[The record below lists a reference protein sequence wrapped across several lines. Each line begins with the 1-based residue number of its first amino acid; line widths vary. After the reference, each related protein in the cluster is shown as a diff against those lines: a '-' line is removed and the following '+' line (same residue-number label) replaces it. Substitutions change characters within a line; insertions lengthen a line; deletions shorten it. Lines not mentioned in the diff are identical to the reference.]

1 MSAVPARTPAL
12 APIPR
17 KSRTLAKL
25 SLVKPIVKPIV
36 SPIAQA
42 IPVGVPQG
50 RASSRTFLFV
60 IIGMIVSGMMMLL
73 YINTLAAQAS
83 FQKHALQIELS
94 KMTAEEQR
102 LETLVAAG
110 EAPSKL
116 LISAR
121 KMGMVPAQTPVFLR
135 LSDGKIL
142 GKVVVAAEVVKK

>member
-17 KSRTLAKL
+17 KSKTMRRL

-60 IIGMIVSGMMMLL
+60 IIGMIIAGMMLL
-73 YINTLAAQAS
+73 LYVNTLAAQAS

-94 KMTAEEQR
+94 QMTAEEQ
-102 LETLVAAG
+102 TIASAVAAG
-110 EAPSKL
+110 ESPGNL
-116 LISAR
+116 LITAQ
-121 KMGMVPAQTPVFLR
+121 KMGMVPAETPVFLR
-135 LSDGKIL
+135 LSDREIL
-142 GKVVVAAEVVKK
+142 GKPVVASAAGR

>member
-17 KSRTLAKL
+17 KSKTMRRL

-60 IIGMIVSGMMMLL
+60 IIGMIITGMMLL
-73 YINTLAAQAS
+73 LYVNTLAAQAS

-94 KMTAEEQR
+94 QMTAEEQ
-102 LETLVAAG
+102 TIASAVAAG
-110 EAPSKL
+110 ESPGNL
-116 LISAR
+116 LISAQ
-121 KMGMVPAQTPVFLR
+121 KMGMVPAETPVFLR
-135 LSDGKIL
+135 LSDREIL
-142 GKVVVAAEVVKK
+142 GKPVVASAAVR

>member
-17 KSRTLAKL
+17 KSKTMRRL

-60 IIGMIVSGMMMLL
+60 IIGMIITGMMLL
-73 YINTLAAQAS
+73 LYVNTLAAQAS

-94 KMTAEEQR
+94 QMTAEEQ
-102 LETLVAAG
+102 TIASAVAAG
-110 EAPSKL
+110 ESPGNL
-116 LISAR
+116 LITAQ
-121 KMGMVPAQTPVFLR
+121 KMGMVPAETPVFLR
-135 LSDGKIL
+135 LSDREIL
-142 GKVVVAAEVVKK
+142 GKPVVASAAGR